1 MMGLHW
7 CEVEVPNFVYLDLFA
22 LYLYYYLYYLFYFI
36 LFLFYYYLFYYY
48 LLVNPTG
55 KKMGRGGGGGGECLA
70 NRADLLLSPPLN
82 WLFPTDILALPLAFF
97 YSFCCTSLHYH
108 SHLLTLVISIE
119 AT

>member
-55 KKMGRGGGGGGECLA
+55 KKWGGGGECLA